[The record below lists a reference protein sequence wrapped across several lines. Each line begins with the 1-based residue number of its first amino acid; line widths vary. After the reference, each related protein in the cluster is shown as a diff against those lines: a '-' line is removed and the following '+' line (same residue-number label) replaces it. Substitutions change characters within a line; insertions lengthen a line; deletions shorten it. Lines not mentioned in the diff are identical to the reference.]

1 MKKISLL
8 LFGAMFVLVVK
19 AQVYTKGE
27 WKVDSVVTTIS
38 DGKFLSKEVCKYND
52 KGLLEEI
59 DGHEMQNGS
68 ISTTKSIHTYNE
80 QGVTATQEIF
90 LQMGNEWT
98 SLSKSEVIEYDL
110 SNGMPRVIESI
121 GPQELN
127 PTGENVKTKTEITK
141 WHGYQFEEEEVYM
154 WLGGTWTHGSSLR
167 ATYDAND
174 LMTKLV
180 TTISMLG
187 FEYSTEVDYEYD
199 AHGNVTKE
207 TTTAAGTVTTTTY
220 ANEYDANDNLKK
232 VTMDNQGEIKVVNY
246 YWSRGGSTAISSVKN
261 TKNASRWFD
270 MSGRRL
276 ADKPTKHGVYI
287 RDGKKFIV
295 K

>member
-8 LFGAMFVLVVK
+8 LFGAMFALGVK
-19 AQVYTKGE
+19 AQSYTNGE
-27 WKVDSVVTTIS
+27 WKVDSVVTTTS
-38 DGKFLSKEVCKYND
+38 DGRLLSREVYKYND
-52 KGLLEEI
+52 KGLLAEI
-59 DGHEMQNGS
+59 EGQEMQNGS
-68 ISTTKSIHTYNE
+68 ISNTKSVYTYNE

-90 LQMGNEWT
+90 LQSGSEWT
-98 SLSKSEVIEYDL
+98 TLSKSEVTEYDP
-110 SNGMPRVIESI
+110 SNGMPKVIESI

-141 WHGYQFEEEEVYM
+141 WHGYQFEEEEIYM
-154 WLGGTWTHGSSLR
+154 WLGGTWTHGSSVK
-167 ATYDAND
+167 AIYDAND

-199 AHGNVTKE
+199 THGNITKE
-207 TTTAAGTVTTTTY
+207 TTTAAGTVTTVTY
-220 ANEYDANDNLKK
+220 VNEYDTNDNLKK

-246 YWSRGGSTAISSVKN
+246 YWSRGGSTAISS
-261 TKNASRWFD
+261 TKTAKSASQWFD

>member
-8 LFGAMFVLVVK
+8 LFGAMFALGVK
-19 AQVYTKGE
+19 AQSYTNGE
-27 WKVDSVVTTIS
+27 WKVDSVVTTTS
-38 DGKFLSKEVCKYND
+38 DGRLLSREVYKYND
-52 KGLLEEI
+52 KGLLAEI
-59 DGHEMQNGS
+59 EGQEMQNGS
-68 ISTTKSIHTYNE
+68 ISNTKSVYTYNE

-90 LQMGNEWT
+90 LQSGSEWT
-98 SLSKSEVIEYDL
+98 TLSKSEVTEYDP
-110 SNGMPRVIESI
+110 SNGMPKVIESI

-141 WHGYQFEEEEVYM
+141 WHGYQFEEEEIYM
-154 WLGGTWTHGSSLR
+154 WLGGTWTHGSSVK
-167 ATYDAND
+167 AIYDAND

-199 AHGNVTKE
+199 THGNITKE
-207 TTTAAGTVTTTTY
+207 TTTAAGTVTTVTY
-220 ANEYDANDNLKK
+220 VNEYDTNDNLKK

-246 YWSRGGSTAISSVKN
+246 YWSRGGSTAISSAK
-261 TKNASRWFD
+261 TAKSASQWFD

>member
-8 LFGAMFVLVVK
+8 LFGAMFALGVK
-19 AQVYTKGE
+19 AQSYTNGE
-27 WKVDSVVTTIS
+27 WKVDSVVTTTS
-38 DGKFLSKEVCKYND
+38 DGRLLSREVYKYND
-52 KGLLEEI
+52 KGLLAEI
-59 DGHEMQNGS
+59 EGQEMQNGS
-68 ISTTKSIHTYNE
+68 ISNTKSVYTYNE

-90 LQMGNEWT
+90 LQSGSEWT
-98 SLSKSEVIEYDL
+98 TLSKSEVTEYDP
-110 SNGMPRVIESI
+110 SNGMPKVIESI

-141 WHGYQFEEEEVYM
+141 WHGYQFEEEEIYM
-154 WLGGTWTHGSSLR
+154 WLGGTWTHGSSVK
-167 ATYDAND
+167 AIYDAND

-199 AHGNVTKE
+199 THGNITKE
-207 TTTAAGTVTTTTY
+207 TTTAAGTVTTVIY
-220 ANEYDANDNLKK
+220 VNEYDTNDNLKK

-246 YWSRGGSTAISSVKN
+246 YWSRGGSTAISSAK
-261 TKNASRWFD
+261 TAKSASQWFD